1 MKTFGIV
8 LIVVGLIML
17 FVPGIDF
24 TTREKVID
32 AGPIQVS
39 ADKKNSVAWPTYAG
53 GIVTAAGIAIVFLGR
68 KK

>member
-1 MKTFGIV
+1 MRIFGIV

-32 AGPIQVS
+32 AGPIQVT
-39 ADKKNSVAWPTYAG
+39 ADKKNEIGWPTYAG
-53 GIVTAAGIAIVFLGR
+53 GVVAAAGLILVVISR